1 MPQPRTGDRR
11 GDGRGE
17 GSTKESFQRLASAE
31 LPALYWLARRLVRDG
46 AEDLVQEALL
56 RAYRSY
62 GTLRQD
68 TAAGPW
74 LKSILVNVFR
84 DQLRRQARSPEE
96 LPVDQVEDFSLYQTL
111 VEQDLLPYSDTLH
124 HDYLRAFAKEDVRE
138 VLLRLPGAVPGPA
151 GAAVHGRLRD
161 QGDRRPARCPLG
173 DGPGPAAS
181 GSQAVRAGAVDLRP
195 GDRTPPQGDSQM
207 TEHQAVIPCSEAVRQ
222 LWDYLDQAVSP
233 EEQEK
238 VEQHLSFC
246 RSCCGS
252 WSSPTNCEDSWPP
265 KERTSSPARQGPA

>member
-1 MPQPRTGDRR
+1 MVEARDR
-11 GDGRGE
+11 
-17 GSTKESFQRLASAE
+17 TKESFQRLASAE

-138 VLLRLPGAVPGPA
+138 VLLRLPELYRAPLVLRYMDGFATKEIAGLLDVPLGTVLAGCIGVASGSSRSCGPTPRRPDSSSRGQSDDRTPGRDPVLGGGSAVVGLLGPGRLARGAGEGRAAPVVLPQLLRELEFAKQLRGFLATQGADELPPHQGPA
-151 GAAVHGRLRD
+151 GA
-161 QGDRRPARCPLG
+161 
-173 DGPGPAAS
+173 
-181 GSQAVRAGAVDLRP
+181 VRGRP
-195 GDRTPPQGDSQM
+195 GG
-207 TEHQAVIPCSEAVRQ
+207 
-222 LWDYLDQAVSP
+222 
-233 EEQEK
+233 
-238 VEQHLSFC
+238 
-246 RSCCGS
+246 
-252 WSSPTNCEDSWPP
+252 
-265 KERTSSPARQGPA
+265 GP

>member
-1 MPQPRTGDRR
+1 MSQDPHRRLASAAGCLVCSRLLWLPSSHLLPDQTPPQAGPLHLGRDAITSVPVSSYKLSRRMPQPGPEIGGRIVEVQDRTR
-11 GDGRGE
+11 
-17 GSTKESFQRLASAE
+17 ESFQRLASAE

-111 VEQDLLPYSDTLH
+111 IEQDPLPSSDTLH
-124 HDYLRAFAKEDVRE
+124 HDYLRAFGKEDVRE
-138 VLLRLPGAVPGPA
+138 VLLRLPELYRAPLVLRYMDGFATKEIA
-151 GAAVHGRLRD
+151 RLLD
-161 QGDRRPARCPLG
+161 VPLG
-173 DGPGPAAS
+173 TVLARLHRG
-181 GSQAVRAGAVDLRP
+181 RKRF
-195 GDRTPPQGDSQM
+195 
-207 TEHQAVIPCSEAVRQ
+207 
-222 LWDYLDQAVSP
+222 
-233 EEQEK
+233 EQELWAYAQETGLLLK
-238 VEQHLSFC
+238 GTVQ
-246 RSCCGS
+246 
-252 WSSPTNCEDSWPP
+252 
-265 KERTSSPARQGPA
+265 